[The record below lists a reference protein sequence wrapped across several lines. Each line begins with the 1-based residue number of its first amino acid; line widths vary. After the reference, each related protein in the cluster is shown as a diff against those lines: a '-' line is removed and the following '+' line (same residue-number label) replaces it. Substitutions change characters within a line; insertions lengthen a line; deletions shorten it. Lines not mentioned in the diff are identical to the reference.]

1 MYDKRESFVISYAL
15 SVLEKKYSDQSNEL
29 YEKISNPFEFSKE
42 DEEKN
47 NKLNEQIR
55 EIREIRN
62 RFDFERNVTSWHKL
76 IKRAFKKM
84 LLKKCI
90 KWLSE

>member
-1 MYDKRESFVISYAL
+1 MYDKRESLIISYAL
-15 SVLEKKYSDQSNEL
+15 SNLAKKYSDQSNEL
-29 YEKISNPFEFSKE
+29 YQKSDIPFSLSKE
-42 DEEKN
+42 DKEKN
-47 NKLNEQIR
+47 DKLNKNIQEIN
-55 EIREIRN
+55 EIRD
-62 RFDFERNVTSWHKL
+62 RFNLEMNVTSWYKL